1 MITASKMA
9 KCQKQKISGYI
20 FVVLFLVAHIE
31 ATETEDILDPDLAEG
46 LVALQPVLKDHI
58 IDYRHAFFDPVP
70 LMSIKNN
77 KHSKF
82 FALNCRECYK
92 NIGYIKRQLL
102 KGTF

>member
-1 MITASKMA
+1 MA

-20 FVVLFLVAHIE
+20 FVVLFLVARAE

-70 LMSIKNN
+70 LMSIKDN
-77 KHSKF
+77 KHSQF
-82 FALNCRECYK
+82 FCFELQRVLQK
-92 NIGYIKRQLL
+92 HGLH
-102 KGTF
+102 